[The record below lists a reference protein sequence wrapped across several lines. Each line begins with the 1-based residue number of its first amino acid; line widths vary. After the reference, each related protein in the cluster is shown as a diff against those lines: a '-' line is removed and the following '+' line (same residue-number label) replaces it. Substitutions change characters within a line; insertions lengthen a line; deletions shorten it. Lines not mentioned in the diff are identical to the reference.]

1 MSDQQNGDEHPNP
14 GPVGHAH
21 QVAVHAGQ
29 DQATAERLAAAA
41 SLEGTE
47 HRTGHTDREGY
58 PVHAGQDQATAE
70 RLAEAASLEG
80 TEHRTGHT
88 DREGFPVHAGHAHVA
103 GTDGPTDED
112 PDTDNA
118 EADTKGHQD

>member
-1 MSDQQNGDEHPNP
+1 MGKHKHGDEHPNP
-14 GPVGHAH
+14 GKVGHDH
-21 QVAVHAGQ
+21 Q
-29 DQATAERLAAAA
+29 AA
-41 SLEGTE
+41 
-47 HRTGHTDREGY
+47 
-58 PVHAGQDQATAE
+58 VHAGQDQATAE